1 MAEIW
6 GSWQAWYTLAVF
18 FLTFFVL
25 IKELL
30 SPDLTMFSAAI
41 ALLLVGIVSPADF
54 LLGFSEDII
63 FSIAMLCIIVRAMET
78 SGIVRFIADNVLSN
92 SKHDSVRLLSVMLPV
107 GVFSAFLNNTPIVL
121 LMTSAVRHWAL
132 ARDLPPSKYLIPL
145 SYAAI
150 LGGTCTL
157 IGSSATLVVHSL
169 LHKDTPGAGFTFFE
183 MGQVGV
189 PCAIVGVLY
198 MLFLGHRY
206 LPVRVDTQSRAA
218 KEVPELVSEF
228 VIGEGC
234 PLIGLSVQD
243 AGSRYF
249 RHEYLIEIERE
260 GYVLESPSPQDVIEL
275 DDRLIFVG
283 DVQHIAELHAIKG
296 LQSTADPHFH
306 IDVSS
311 PHFSEVVISVM
322 SPLAGKTLKEV
333 DFRTQHGASVL
344 AVFRGGKRVLGLVG
358 DIRLQAGDT
367 LMLLSK
373 QPWQVSKLKSPDFY
387 YIRHN
392 EELSLFSPWRF
403 ALGVNL
409 LVGMVLAVIAGVPL
423 VLATLAVATILLLA
437 GVIDLRQAKNS
448 IRWDLLILIASA
460 FSLGSALQS
469 TGVAEALSV
478 LILKG
483 IGSNSLT
490 LLATLFVLTS
500 LLTAFVTN
508 TAAVVLLFPL
518 AIQTAHLAGFES
530 ISAVKAVGACIVV
543 AASCS
548 FATPIGYQTNTIVY
562 GPGGYQFN
570 DYVKV
575 GLPLTVLVFFVSM
588 IVIPYCW
595 PM

>member
-206 LPVRVDTQSRAA
+206 LPVRVDTQSLAA